1 MVLSNLVPFRK
12 GGKDALAHY
21 RREADPFAAFQRQM
35 NRLVEDFFG
44 ETGLKPF
51 GAGDRFAGSFT
62 PTLDIAENDREVT
75 VTAELPGLE
84 DKDIQISIQNDRLT
98 LRGEK
103 KAEHEGKDAQHYV
116 VERSYGAFS
125 RAIQLP
131 AEVDDS
137 KAEAVFKNGVLKI
150 RLPKT
155 PTEKNKTKRIE
166 IKHG

>member
-12 GGKDALAHY
+12 GGKDALTRY

-44 ETGLKPF
+44 QTGLQPF
-51 GAGDRFAGSFT
+51 GATDRFAGGFT
-62 PTLDIAENDREVT
+62 PTLDIAENDKEVI

-84 DKDIQISIQNDRLT
+84 EKDIQISIQNDMLM

-103 KAEHEGKDAQHYV
+103 KAEHEEKDAQQYL

-125 RAIQLP
+125 RVIQLP

-137 KAEAVFKNGVLKI
+137 KAEAVFKKGVLKI

-155 PTEKNKTKRIE
+155 PAEKSKTKRIE